1 MLEYNHPPFGKGDR
15 IVHPLIKHYVWVTL
29 LTSAIVPVLL
39 FIMDRDSDTDLIHFE
54 WRDLIGIVMFAIMIS
69 WSFILI
75 GGGLLSALLRYFV
88 AQRLVLPLF
97 LAIALVL
104 YVVSVLSVLDI
115 RILSIYIA
123 IFGLFDALLYRNK
136 DQRIQKSTD
145 T

>member
-1 MLEYNHPPFGKGDR
+1 MLEYNHPPFEKGDR

-39 FIMDRDSDTDLIHFE
+39 VIMDRDSDTDLIHFG
-54 WRDLIGIVMFAIMIS
+54 WGDLIGIVIFAIMTS

-104 YVVSVLSVLDI
+104 YVVSVLAALNI
-115 RILSIYIA
+115 QILPIYIA
-123 IFGLFDALLYRNK
+123 VFGLFDALLYRNK

>member
-1 MLEYNHPPFGKGDR
+1 M
-15 IVHPLIKHYVWVTL
+15 HPLIKHYVWVTL
-29 LTSAIVPVLL
+29 LTSIIVPTLL
-39 FIMDRDSDTDLIHFE
+39 VIMDRDSDTDLIHYGWE
-54 WRDLIGIVMFAIMIS
+54 DLVGIVIFVVMIS

-88 AQRLVLPLF
+88 AKRLVLPLF

-104 YVVSVLSVLDI
+104 YVVSVLTVLDI
-115 RILSIYIA
+115 QLLSIYIA
-123 IFGLFDALLYRNK
+123 VFGLFDVLLYRNK